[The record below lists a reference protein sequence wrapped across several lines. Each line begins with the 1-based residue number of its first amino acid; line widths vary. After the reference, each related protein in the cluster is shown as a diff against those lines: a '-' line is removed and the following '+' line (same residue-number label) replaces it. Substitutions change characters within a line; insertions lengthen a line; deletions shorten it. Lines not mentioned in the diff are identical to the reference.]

1 MQRPLMIR
9 PKPYFHVTKG
19 RVLGLCRK
27 IAAFCLVILP
37 MTLFLLGSG
46 KAHAA
51 DTLRIAAQKTG
62 TFAWELQVIKD
73 HGLAKKAGLD
83 LDITELAS
91 TDAGK
96 IAMMGG
102 AADIILSDW
111 LWVSRE
117 RSMGADLT
125 FYPYSSTL
133 GAVMV
138 PRQSTIK
145 TLADLEGKKIGVA
158 GGPLDKSW
166 LLLQA
171 LARKSKVDLESRSTI
186 LYGAPPLLFQK
197 ALQGES
203 DATLNFWNFCANLE
217 AHGFRRLIGMDEVER
232 GLGAS
237 APVAM
242 VGYVFHDSFA
252 KKHRDMLRRFFA
264 VTRQAMEILATSPG
278 DWEKLAPRIGVSDA
292 AALAIY
298 RKRYVEGIPQR
309 PAAADEA
316 DAAKLYRVLEQ
327 AGGAKLVGPGK
338 ELDPGTF
345 YKPTMEN

>member
-1 MQRPLMIR
+1 MLQPPMMAAMRC
-9 PKPYFHVTKG
+9 FHVTAA
-19 RVLGLCRK
+19 RSRGLCRK
-27 IAAFCLVILP
+27 IAAFCLVS
-37 MTLFLLGSG
+37 FLLALVQLGHG
-46 KAHAA
+46 EAQAA
-51 DTLRIAAQKTG
+51 DRLRIAAQKTG
-62 TFAWELQVIKD
+62 TFAWELQIIKD
-73 HGLAKKAGLD
+73 HGLAQKAGLD

-102 AADIILSDW
+102 SADIILSDW

-117 RSMGADLT
+117 RSLGSDLT

-138 PRQSTIK
+138 PQQSPIR
-145 TLADLEGKKIGVA
+145 TLADLKGKKIGVA

-171 LARKSKVDLESRSTI
+171 LAQKSKLDLASQATI
-186 LYGAPPLLFQK
+186 LYGAPALLFEM
-197 ALQGES
+197 ALQGET

-217 AHGFRRLIGMDEVER
+217 AHGFRRLIGMDAVEK
-232 GLGAS
+232 GLGAT

-252 KKHRDMLRRFFA
+252 AKHRDALRRFFA

-278 DWEKLAPRIGVSDA
+278 DWQKLAPRIGVTDA

-298 RKRYVEGIPQR
+298 RKRYLEGMPQR
-309 PAAADEA
+309 SAAADEA
-316 DAAKLYRVLEQ
+316 DAAKLYRVLAEL
-327 AGGAKLVGPGK
+327 GGAKLVGPGTK
-338 ELDPGTF
+338 LDPGTF
-345 YKPTMEN
+345 YKTETEK

>member
-1 MQRPLMIR
+1 MQIPITRYANPC
-9 PKPYFHVTKG
+9 FQVTKR
-19 RVLGLCRK
+19 RVPGLCRK
-27 IAAFCLVILP
+27 IAAICLVILP
-37 MTLFLLGSG
+37 AVGSLLVGS
-46 KAHAA
+46 KAYAA
-51 DTLRIAAQKTG
+51 DTLRIVAQKTG

-117 RSMGADLT
+117 RSLGSDLT

-145 TLADLEGKKIGVA
+145 TLADLEGKKISVA

-217 AHGFRRLIGMDEVER
+217 AHGFRRLIGMDEVEKS
-232 GLGAS
+232 LGAS

-242 VGYVFHDSFA
+242 VGYVFHESFA
-252 KKHRDMLRRFFA
+252 KKHRDVLRRFFA
-264 VTRQAMEILATSPG
+264 VTQQAMEILATSPA
-278 DWEKLAPRIGVSDA
+278 DWQKLAPRIGVSDT
-292 AALAIY
+292 AALEIY
-298 RKRYVEGIPQR
+298 RKRYVEGIPHR
-309 PAAADEA
+309 PVGSDEA

-327 AGGAKLVGPGK
+327 VGGAKLVGPGK

>member
-1 MQRPLMIR
+1 MLQPPVTGEMPCFARRPAR
-9 PKPYFHVTKG
+9 RHGF
-19 RVLGLCRK
+19 CRK
-27 IAAFCLVILP
+27 IAAFCLVMI
-37 MTLFLLGSG
+37 
-46 KAHAA
+46 AA
-51 DTLRIAAQKTG
+51 SLSEAQAAETLRIAAQKTG
-62 TFAWELQVIKD
+62 TFAWELEIIKD
-73 HGLAKKAGLD
+73 HGLAQKAGLD
-83 LDITELAS
+83 LEVTELAS

-102 AADIILSDW
+102 SADIILSDW

-117 RSMGADLT
+117 RSLGSDLT

-138 PRQSTIK
+138 PRQSPIK
-145 TLADLEGKKIGVA
+145 TLADLKGKKIGVA

-171 LARKSKVDLESRSTI
+171 LARQSKLDLESQATI

-217 AHGFRRLIGMDEVER
+217 AHGFRRLIGMDEIEKS
-232 GLGAS
+232 LGAT

-252 KKHRDMLRRFFA
+252 AKHRDALRRFFA
-264 VTRQAMEILATSPG
+264 VTRQAMEILATSPA

-292 AALAIY
+292 ATLAIY
-298 RKRYVEGIPQR
+298 RKRYLEGIPQR
-309 PAAADEA
+309 PIQADEA
-316 DAAKLYRVLEQ
+316 DAAKLYGVLAEI
-327 AGGAKLVGPGK
+327 GGAKLVGTGTK
-338 ELDPGTF
+338 LDPGTF
-345 YKPTMEN
+345 YKAAMEN